1 MSAVHNAPENG
12 EHSRATES
20 LTSDKPQ
27 FDLKQLYSD
36 TGTANHR
43 SNSSNENAIH
53 QLDFDEPIN
62 FEQQSAMNVARTFA
76 SFDNRSNNN
85 SGLENFDREDVGRMV
100 EVFGDML
107 QMQNSIY
114 QGDRKDASQWL
125 GELRRDL
132 KSFAK
137 GVFDEPSGNDDCKH
151 PCNDEEQLAEEHG
164 SEEHSSEESGTE
176 NGAEEYGPE
185 NGSEESGTESGTES
199 GSENCEGSIEYTGS
213 GMEGYTPED
222 TMVLLSND
230 MQQLSSA
237 LASGD
242 MEAAQRIMSR
252 MNRHMSLLMQHLNKQ
267 NGQDDLGMNF
277 DPDDPRNIEVRRPSD
292 DFLRGRR
299 PNDGPTPLPGPG
311 PDLGIN
317 LPFPNLGIR
326 NPIDALP
333 HLPNPGDIIGSLPQ
347 LPNPGDIIGGLPQLP
362 NPGDIIG
369 GLPQPPNPGDI
380 IGHLPQPPNPRDLLD
395 NLFGGLF

>member
-1 MSAVHNAPENG
+1 MSAVYNAPENG

-36 TGTANHR
+36 TATANYR

-76 SFDNRSNNN
+76 SFDNRSSNN

-107 QMQNSIY
+107 QMQNSIH

-151 PCNDEEQLAEEHG
+151 PCNDEDQI
-164 SEEHSSEESGTE
+164 
-176 NGAEEYGPE
+176 AEEYGPE
-185 NGSEESGTESGTES
+185 EHGSHETGSENGAEKYCPENTTEESGTESGGES
-199 GSENCEGSIEYTGS
+199 GTENCEGNIEYTGS

-267 NGQDDLGMNF
+267 NGEDDLGMNF
-277 DPDDPRNIEVRRPSD
+277 DPDDPRNIEMRRPSD

-299 PNDGPTPLPGPG
+299 PNDGPVARTGPG
-311 PDLGIN
+311 LDLGID
-317 LPFPNLGIR
+317 LPFPDLGIR
-326 NPIDALP
+326 NPIDSLP
-333 HLPNPGDIIGSLPQ
+333 PLPNPGDIIGSLPQ
-347 LPNPGDIIGGLPQLP
+347 PPNPADIIGS
-362 NPGDIIG
+362 
-369 GLPQPPNPGDI
+369 LPQPPNPADI